1 MRVRRLLVGVV
12 HDENEGLGYSGE
24 LAARVVMMEREESN
38 SLTDL
43 TSNFRHEQFEGEM
56 KLRLAVPCDAWG
68 PIGRGG
74 SITTEARA
82 HLSRLAETGNGDMA

>member
-1 MRVRRLLVGVV
+1 
-12 HDENEGLGYSGE
+12 
-24 LAARVVMMEREESN
+24 MMEREESN

-56 KLRLAVPCDAWG
+56 KLRLAVPFDAWG

>member
-1 MRVRRLLVGVV
+1 MQ
-12 HDENEGLGYSGE
+12 HE
-24 LAARVVMMEREESN
+24 ERN
-38 SLTDL
+38 SLTDPA
-43 TSNFRHEQFEGEM
+43 SNFRHEQFEGEM

-82 HLSRLAETGNGDMA
+82 HLGRLAETGNGDMA

>member
-1 MRVRRLLVGVV
+1 
-12 HDENEGLGYSGE
+12 
-24 LAARVVMMEREESN
+24 MMEREESN

-56 KLRLAVPCDAWG
+56 KLRLAVPFDAWG

-82 HLSRLAETGNGDMA
+82 HLSRLAETGNGDMARYTRVRRMSRPTSCPDPMRDLWFRR

>member
-1 MRVRRLLVGVV
+1 
-12 HDENEGLGYSGE
+12 
-24 LAARVVMMEREESN
+24 MMERKESN

-43 TSNFRHEQFEGEM
+43 TPNFRHEQFEGEM

-82 HLSRLAETGNGDMA
+82 HL

>member
-1 MRVRRLLVGVV
+1 MVGVV

-24 LAARVVMMEREESN
+24 LAARVVMMERKESN

-56 KLRLAVPCDAWG
+56 KLRLAVPFDAWE
-68 PIGRGG
+68 PIGRERP
-74 SITTEARA
+74 ITTGARA
-82 HLSRLAETGNGDMA
+82 HLARLAEAGNGGMA

>member
-1 MRVRRLLVGVV
+1 
-12 HDENEGLGYSGE
+12 
-24 LAARVVMMEREESN
+24 MMEHEDSN
-38 SLTDL
+38 GLTDPA
-43 TSNFRHEQFEGEM
+43 SNFRHAEFEAEM

-82 HLSRLAETGNGDMA
+82 HLGRLAETGNGDMA